1 MKTALSRSA
10 KQALQASRTSR
21 LLLGLGAL
29 AMVVIG
35 LGLVLLM
42 TQATGNRESY
52 NQAYEWLTLINAVV
66 AGGLLITIVWGA
78 LRLLLRLKR
87 GQFGSRLLVKLAG
100 IFALVGVI
108 PGLLIYVVSYQFV
121 SRSIE
126 SWFDVKVETALVA
139 GLNLGRS
146 TLDTL
151 SIDLAKQTRV
161 AAVQLSEVSDVSVN
175 LSLEKMKLA

>member
-1 MKTALSRSA
+1 MNFSFSRSL
-10 KQALQASRTSR
+10 KQSINTSKTNQW
-21 LLLGLGAL
+21 LLVLGAL
-29 AMVVIG
+29 SMVVIG
-35 LGLVLLM
+35 LGLIVLM

-52 NQAYEWLTLINAVV
+52 NQSYEWLTLINGVV
-66 AGGLLITIVWGA
+66 ASGLLITILWGSVK
-78 LRLLLRLKR
+78 LLLRLRR

-126 SWFDVKVETALVA
+126 SWFDIKVETALVA
-139 GLNLGRS
+139 GLNLGRA

-151 SIDLAKQTRV
+151 SHDLTKQATV
-161 AAVQLSEVSDVSVN
+161 AANQLSDV
-175 LSLEKMKLA
+175 